1 MGSVSRY
8 ERRGPLR
15 LPGLSGSSCQRDDEA
30 AKGDEPAADQDGSAG
45 FLMEDQPGDYL
56 RKQQEEE
63 EPGCRRG
70 RAQTQ
75 TDECIAGGF
84 QESGENQQQEYDTL
98 SQSSRGYR
106 SRWKLQAAIPP
117 WATPSCKT
125 ASHGARPRSST
136 STRRR
141 RLRECC
147 RSWWHSGWG
156 RPVPGRPSEMEVPG
170 LGGSCSCACRRPDRA
185 AEDRRPAWNQIP
197 ARNSR

>member
-98 SQSSRGYR
+98 SQACR
-106 SRWKLQAAIPP
+106 
-117 WATPSCKT
+117 AT
-125 ASHGARPRSST
+125 RSSNPKMT
-136 STRRR
+136 T
-141 RLRECC
+141 
-147 RSWWHSGWG
+147 GI
-156 RPVPGRPSEMEVPG
+156 
-170 LGGSCSCACRRPDRA
+170 RA
-185 AEDRRPAWNQIP
+185 SIT
-197 ARNSR
+197 

>member
-8 ERRGPLR
+8 ERPGPLR

-84 QESGENQQQEYDTL
+84 QESGENRSEEHTSEL
-98 SQSSRGYR
+98 QSPMYLVCRLLLE
-106 SRWKLQAAIPP
+106 K
-117 WATPSCKT
+117 KNKET
-125 ASHGARPRSST
+125 ASRRT
-136 STRRR
+136 SI
-141 RLRECC
+141 
-147 RSWWHSGWG
+147 
-156 RPVPGRPSEMEVPG
+156 RPVKY
-170 LGGSCSCACRRPDRA
+170 CADIRRVL
-185 AEDRRPAWNQIP
+185 
-197 ARNSR
+197 SS